1 MTHLHADGGYSH
13 DLLLHDDDQQLV
25 EGTRAFVGQ
34 GLAAGAQVLVHS
46 SRERVGLLRDAIG
59 EHPRL
64 QYAFDEDL
72 YVKPIST
79 LFAYQRQLAGGP
91 QPAKVWVTGT
101 VPLGAD
107 AAAQAA
113 WARYESLVN
122 EALGTFDFHALC
134 TYDCR
139 TLPANVL
146 AAARAT
152 HPTVS
157 PGLREHRTTSA
168 DYVTPAAFLDHAL
181 ADPPRR
187 PTTEPAATAQVT
199 ARADLAHL
207 RHLLRD
213 TATRSSTLPA
223 GDVDDLVSAVN
234 EVATNG
240 LVHGRPPVRVTLWS
254 APAELICEVV
264 DSGVAHLDPLA
275 GFRYPAP
282 TGSRGLWAARQLV
295 DDAFVTAVPGG
306 GSAVLLV
313 KR

>member
-1 MTHLHADGGYSH
+1 MTQQAANGGYSH

-34 GLAAGAQVLVHS
+34 GLDVGAQVLVHS
-46 SRERVGLLRDAIG
+46 SRERVALLRDAVG

-72 YVKPIST
+72 YVEPIST
-79 LFAYQRQLAGGP
+79 LFAYQRQLATAP
-91 QPAKVWVTGT
+91 QPAQVWVTGT

-107 AAAQAA
+107 AAAQSA

-134 TYDCR
+134 TYDTR

-157 PGLREHRTTSA
+157 PGRREHSAPSA
-168 DYVTPAAFLDHAL
+168 DYVAPAAFLDHAL
-181 ADPPRR
+181 ADVPRR
-187 PTTEPAATAQVT
+187 PTTEPAATAEVT
-199 ARADLAHL
+199 ARADLARI

-213 TATRSSTLPA
+213 TADRSSALPA
-223 GDVDDLVSAVN
+223 GDVEDLVTAVN
-234 EVATNG
+234 EVVTNG
-240 LVHGRPPVRVTLWS
+240 LVHGRPPVRVTLWC
-254 APAELICEVV
+254 APAEVTCEVV
-264 DSGVAHLDPLA
+264 DSGGAHLDPMA
-275 GFRYPAP
+275 GFRYPRP

-295 DDAFVTAVPGG
+295 DDAFVSAVPGG

-313 KR
+313 KH